1 MYITITN
8 IKGEKTI
15 CLNSIISDNNE
26 ICLSSFFSENIKYI
40 FPKRLTIEHNNN
52 KKIILKGVHT
62 YREINSLITGD
73 KFDSLLSLYNRANDV
88 EIINKL
94 KNITE
99 LRFLINEIDNSDS
112 IVDESYSNVVYNYY
126 LIKYEGLT
134 YHEPINRN
142 YIKLKS
148 NISSFTISI
157 QDQNGNTIDDS
168 LGIDV
173 TIHIKKQ

>member
-1 MYITITN
+1 MYITIKN
-8 IKGEKTI
+8 IKGEKSI
-15 CLNSIISDNNE
+15 NLNSIISDNNE

-52 KKIILKGVHT
+52 KQIILKGVHT
-62 YREINSLITGD
+62 YREINSLITGE
-73 KFDSLLSLYNRANDV
+73 KIESNDM

-112 IVDESYSNVVYNYY
+112 IFDESYSNVVYNYY

-173 TIHIKKQ
+173 TLHIKKKPININK